1 MQILPRLRYLVK
13 IPLSIWNES
22 FVIRVLRKYKTQ
34 SIDFPLIATSE
45 GGIIASREWEI
56 RS

>member
-34 SIDFPLIATSE
+34 SIDFPLIAASE

-56 RS
+56 KS